1 MLQLHRYFKESHSQ
15 YLPSDTSASVSP
27 RSLSSPGAVAAAPAA
42 SDGPESLWL
51 VIGNTFLT
59 GAARAPFGA
68 LGAQLL
74 AKWGRECAKRR
85 GRGRVASRGSH
96 AAQMNPVGLGALER
110 GSSDPT
116 CARRGAGGTAHGQGS
131 RILNILKK
139 SSLELEEMRNVASI
153 QTVSLKPLPCYK
165 VPVSPGPSP
174 C

>member
-15 YLPSDTSASVSP
+15 YLPSDACDSVSP
-27 RSLSSPGAVAAAPAA
+27 HYLSSPGAVAAAPAA

-85 GRGRVASRGSH
+85 GRGRVSSRGSH
-96 AAQMNPVGLGALER
+96 AAQMNALGLGALK
-110 GSSDPT
+110 G
-116 CARRGAGGTAHGQGS
+116 GAAT
-131 RILNILKK
+131 
-139 SSLELEEMRNVASI
+139 
-153 QTVSLKPLPCYK
+153 PP
-165 VPVSPGPSP
+165 VPVPVQGAQHTAGALEF
-174 C
+174 